1 MGLPLRLTAVG
12 LAVAEQVAERKPG
25 VVLGAAMTRVNSRL
39 SEASYLSRRKPSVG
53 RIEHKLLGE
62 PPFPLPF
69 RSSFIGSFSLLPRF
83 CEPPYW

>member
-1 MGLPLRLTAVG
+1 MGLPLRLMVEG

-25 VVLGAAMTRVNSRL
+25 VVLGAAMMRVSWL
-39 SEASYLSRRKPSVG
+39 LLETSYLRRRKPPVG

-69 RSSFIGSFSLLPRF
+69 R
-83 CEPPYW
+83 